1 LLRYLPLKLKKSKCI
16 FGIPIWTTTEK
27 VILGNKQN
35 HIHELVEGPLK
46 IVREMLAENKTY
58 LEITQPEQ
66 LNTDRYPKISNIL
79 KLF

>member
-1 LLRYLPLKLKKSKCI
+1 VELPLKKLQK
-16 FGIPIWTTTEK
+16 
-27 VILGNKQN
+27 
-35 HIHELVEGPLK
+35 
-46 IVREMLAENKTY
+46 MLAENKTY